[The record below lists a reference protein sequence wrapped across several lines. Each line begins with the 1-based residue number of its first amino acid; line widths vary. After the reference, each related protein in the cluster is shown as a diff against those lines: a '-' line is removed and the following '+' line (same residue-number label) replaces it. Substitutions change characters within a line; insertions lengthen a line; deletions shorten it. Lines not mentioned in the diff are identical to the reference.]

1 MHIFTALFCF
11 YSDGG
16 KPFSPR
22 NCLRWHHKHRHGL
35 RTQTTRNQLPGPLMT
50 ITPELT
56 SNMVLDATALTHKIP
71 TKQVSTFDV
80 SARCDTHLN
89 TQQTTFHHK
98 IQTHSHYKSQPWC
111 RHLTHLTFNNKD
123 RIMLMLTLRY
133 VNHHLFVLNWISL
146 KSTNYRIW
154 GDRDFTI
161 EWIIWLFAFPEC
173 LVGDKHPR
181 QVLQNFSAS
190 TIVIDEFHS
199 ISER

>member
-1 MHIFTALFCF
+1 MKAIVEQANEQSWQSVNNYKVFTVNSTTFNYQMYAYIYSTNCF
-11 YSDGG
+11 VSIQMEENHMA
-16 KPFSPR
+16 FSPR

-89 TQQTTFHHK
+89 TQLFSQQTTFHHK

-111 RHLTHLTFNNKD
+111 RHLAH
-123 RIMLMLTLRY
+123 
-133 VNHHLFVLNWISL
+133 
-146 KSTNYRIW
+146 
-154 GDRDFTI
+154 
-161 EWIIWLFAFPEC
+161 
-173 LVGDKHPR
+173 
-181 QVLQNFSAS
+181 
-190 TIVIDEFHS
+190 
-199 ISER
+199 